1 MYAQYTT
8 MIQTLQKRRILSI
21 FFGVLL
27 VSSAAQVCSDE
38 LLRNLEK
45 GDDSL
50 EEFTGNGKWVIVKF
64 WASDCH
70 ICNQEAHQYIDFHEF
85 HKDIDAVMLGISLDG
100 RNREA
105 AQEFIRRHQV
115 SYPNL
120 ITELS
125 DGAQLYSN
133 LSGQSWIGTPSFLV
147 FDPSGVLRAQ
157 QAGAVPAEL
166 IEGFIEKNRHATGSE
181 VD

>member
-1 MYAQYTT
+1 MTPV
-8 MIQTLQKRRILSI
+8 LKRHRILSI
-21 FFGVLL
+21 FLGVLL
-27 VSSAAQVCSDE
+27 VSLAAQVWSDE
-38 LLRNLEK
+38 LLRDLGK
-45 GDDSL
+45 GGDSL
-50 EEFTGNGKWVIVKF
+50 EEFIGNGKWVIVKF

-70 ICNQEAHQYIDFHEF
+70 ICNQEAHQYVDFHEF
-85 HKDIDAVMLGISLDG
+85 HKDKDAVMLGVSLDG

-125 DGAQLYSN
+125 NGTQLYSY

-166 IEGFIEKNRHATGSE
+166 IERFIERNKHAKGPK
-181 VD
+181 VN

>member
-1 MYAQYTT
+1 MTKA
-8 MIQTLQKRRILSI
+8 LQRRRILSL
-21 FFGVLL
+21 FLGVLL
-27 VSSAAQVCSDE
+27 VSSAAQVWSDD
-38 LLRNLEK
+38 LLRNLGK

-50 EEFTGNGKWVIVKF
+50 EEFTGKGKWVIVKF

-70 ICNQEAHQYIDFHEF
+70 ICNQEAHQYVDFHEF
-85 HKDIDAVMLGISLDG
+85 HKDKDAVMLGVSLDG

-120 ITELS
+120 INELS
-125 DGAQLYSN
+125 NGTQLYSN

-166 IEGFIEKNRHATGSE
+166 IERFIEKNKHAKGPE
-181 VD
+181 VN